1 MIDIN
6 NLQVT
11 ERREILNEFY
21 STETGQLF
29 VDFTESMNDI
39 VRFHEDY
46 GTYEYISEDTQKYKK
61 LVKLAKIAKDTET
74 QLLNRLITVQLI
86 LKN

>member
-1 MIDIN
+1 M
-6 NLQVT
+6 
-11 ERREILNEFY
+11 NEFY

-29 VDFTESMNDI
+29 IDYTESINDI
-39 VRFHEDY
+39 VRFHEQY
-46 GTYEYISEDTQKYKK
+46 GTYDDISADTKKYKK

-74 QLLNRLITVQLI
+74 QLLNRLIMIQLI